1 MALGEGRCRR
11 YPAPTVR
18 PPTPVLLLLV
28 ASAVACGEPP
38 AAAPAGPPPAVV
50 QVVTAE
56 ARTLPRTLSAV
67 GSLESSK
74 TAAVAAEIA
83 GTVVALDVPE
93 GQRVEAGRVL
103 ARLDDSA
110 ARAALRVAAARL
122 ENARDRLARQEPLH
136 AQGVASDQA
145 LDDAR
150 AELRA
155 AEGAYEAARTLLD
168 KHTVRTPYAGVVGLK
183 QVNVGQYVPA
193 GQPIVELTITEGL
206 ELRFHLPQQDL
217 PRVAVGQLVHGVVG
231 RCEARFEGKVSAV
244 DPRVD
249 ASTRMFSVQ
258 AAVAG
263 DDRALHPGMAVR
275 VRLLIEEVPDA
286 ILLPQEAIVRQ
297 GTRYVVYAVD
307 EHDQAQPRSVTL
319 GDFFVDGVHVESGIA
334 PGERV
339 VVSGQ
344 QKLQPGSPVDAKPWQ
359 PTNNP
364 NVALGRYGPAD
375 CEPS

>member
-1 MALGEGRCRR
+1 
-11 YPAPTVR
+11 VR
-18 PPTPVLLLLV
+18 LPILRLLLPLLSF
-28 ASAVACGEPP
+28 ASVIACGEAP
-38 AAAPAGPPPAVV
+38 AAGPGGPPPAVV

-67 GSLESSK
+67 GGLESAK
-74 TAAVAAEIA
+74 TAPVAAEVP
-83 GTVVALDVPE
+83 GTVVSLDVPE
-93 GQRVEAGRVL
+93 GERVEAGHVL

-110 ARAALRVAAARL
+110 ARAALSVAAARL
-122 ENARDRLARQEPLH
+122 QNARERLARQEPLH

-155 AEGAYEAARTLLD
+155 AEGAYQEADTLLA
-168 KHTVRTPYAGVVGLK
+168 KHTIRAPYAGVIGLK

-231 RCEARFEGKVSAV
+231 RCEARFEARVSAV

-258 AAVAG
+258 AAVVGGDAG
-263 DDRALHPGMAVR
+263 LHPGMAVR
-275 VRLLIEEVPDA
+275 VRLLVEELAGA
-286 ILLPQEAIVRQ
+286 ILLPQEAVVRQ
-297 GTRYVVYAVD
+297 GTRYVVYVLD
-307 EHDQAQPRSVTL
+307 GEGHAQPRPVTL
-319 GDFFVDGVHVESGIA
+319 GDFFVDGVRIESGVA
-334 PGERV
+334 AGERV

-344 QKLQPGSPVDAKPWQ
+344 QKLQPGTPIDARPWE
-359 PTNNP
+359 PTRNP
-364 NVALGRYGPAD
+364 NVELGRYGPAD